1 MEEYTTVD
9 KYSSYLIQNLLNIKK
24 KRILS
29 EVTIDVE
36 TNLIVVKYND
46 VTYMVSNLI
55 EYKNLIDQ
63 LSNEFRIVLKYFPK
77 RTNDLQNSYI
87 ILK

>member
-24 KRILS
+24 KRILN
-29 EVTIDVE
+29 EVTIDVQ